1 MFANPKETTSLRF
14 DATIKKLSM
23 EILAQHGMSLTQALE
38 EYLDELVYQGK
49 PPMRSSREAKANTM
63 RVRFNAFMDKAASN
77 TKEA

>member
-49 PPMRSSREAKANTM
+49 SPMRSSREAKANTM

-77 TKEA
+77 IKEA